1 MSTSVADA
9 LGRVRTP
16 AEPGPGPLSISSLQ
30 ALDLAIGDRL
40 GGLLA
45 GDYRSVFGG
54 PGTELYQLQPYAPG
68 DDVRQIDWNVLARS
82 GEAYVRVKLAERMLV
97 TWIVADM
104 SASMAFGTGDRRKTD
119 VAEGVSIAIG
129 HLATQ
134 RGNRLGV
141 VAFGAGGQR
150 FQRPGQGRRG
160 LLLALAA
167 MRDAP
172 AGRGSL
178 QDALALVEG
187 LALRRSLVVVVSDFR
202 GPLEECRDGLLRV
215 AARHRTLAVEIRD
228 PREQR
233 LADVGEVR
241 LEDPETGRQM
251 LVDTRDARLRDLFA
265 RAAEDER
272 RTVETMLSTT
282 GTRHVVLSTDRDW
295 LEPLTSFLRRG
306 DRR

>member
-1 MSTSVADA
+1 
-9 LGRVRTP
+9 
-16 AEPGPGPLSISSLQ
+16 
-30 ALDLAIGDRL
+30 
-40 GGLLA
+40 
-45 GDYRSVFGG
+45 
-54 PGTELYQLQPYAPG
+54 
-68 DDVRQIDWNVLARS
+68 
-82 GEAYVRVKLAERMLV
+82 VKLAERMLV